1 MRKIIYH
8 VATTLD
14 NYIAR
19 EDGSIGGFLEEGDHI
34 PDYMAHLQRYDTV
47 IMGRN
52 TYEFGYQYGLKP
64 GQPAYPH
71 MQHYIFSKTLQ
82 FDAEP
87 DEKVKIIHKD
97 EIPFIRELKQTDG
110 TDIYLCGGGVF
121 AAYLFE
127 NGLIDEVIVKLNPVV
142 FGSGIKLFGGST
154 KSANLR
160 LIDTKVYNSGVVLL
174 TYKIKYS

>member
-14 NYIAR
+14 NYIAH

-82 FDAEP
+82 FDNKA
-87 DEKVKIIHKD
+87 DEKVKIINKD
-97 EIPFIRELKQTDG
+97 EIPFIQQLKQTEG
-110 TDIYLCGGGVF
+110 TDIYLCGGGAF

-127 NGLIDEVIVKLNPVV
+127 NELIDEVIIKLNPVI
-142 FGSGIKLFGGST
+142 FGNGIKLFGAST
-154 KSANLR
+154 KSVNLS
-160 LIDTKVYNSGVVLL
+160 LTDTKIYNSGVLLL
-174 TYKIKYS
+174 TYKVEY